1 MKILNKTAQMIEKA
15 LNKRLLG
22 AEKAIGKKYA
32 VMLNEI
38 RQQLAGIYERFE
50 VGGQLTYAEMAKYS
64 RLQSFYKWI
73 DTLLGTHYKSLT
85 DVIYDVL
92 GESYLYGYYMT
103 AWAVEVE
110 TLSRLAYSTVA
121 APVIKAMIENPIA
134 GLTLP
139 SRLAKQ
145 RSAVVWSIQQEI
157 TQGLVEGE
165 TYSTMAK
172 RVKKSLE
179 IDAAKSMRIVRT
191 EAHRASE
198 TGKLNSAEHANKNG
212 VIMVKEW
219 NSSQDER
226 VRQTTKADH
235 TKLDGKKIPVDQSFK
250 QGDGEGKGP
259 GQMNS
264 KYHDINCRC
273 FLSYSVEQIEKV
285 DAKELEGMVFDT
297 WKEQRL
303 KKA

>member
-1 MKILNKTAQMIEKA
+1 MIEKA

-38 RQQLAGIYERFE
+38 RQQLASIYERFE

-198 TGKLNSAEHANKNG
+198 TGKHNSAEHANKNG

-226 VRQTTKADH
+226 VRTSNKSKKAKADH
-235 TKLDGKKIPVDQSFK
+235 QKLDGHKVSM
-250 QGDGEGKGP
+250 DGVFDDGLSKGSAP
-259 GQMNS
+259 GALPAAGS
-264 KYHDINCRC
+264 SVNCRC
-273 FLSYSVEQIEKV
+273 FLTYSVEHIEKV
-285 DAKELEGMVFDT
+285 DAKELEGMAFDT